1 VRRFTLTP
9 DGRRQTIDTDP
20 RSGPPQRPDGEVDP
34 GAPAPE
40 RPVRVL
46 IVDDHEVLAA
56 SLAMVLDSQPD
67 LLTVGVA
74 GTLAKARSLVAT
86 AAPDVVL
93 LDHRLPDGDGV
104 ASIEELRRLRP
115 SIGVVVLTASAAD
128 HVLVAAIEAGAA
140 GFVSKTRGL
149 AEVTAAVRAA
159 AAGESVISPEMLAR
173 LLPRLHR
180 RPAGPPRSEL
190 TERER
195 EVLGLLA
202 EGLSNAMIA
211 DRLTVSVHTV
221 RNHVA
226 NLSAKLGAH
235 SKLEALSIAVR
246 EGLLPDV

>member
-1 VRRFTLTP
+1 M
-9 DGRRQTIDTDP
+9 
-20 RSGPPQRPDGEVDP
+20 
-34 GAPAPE
+34 
-40 RPVRVL
+40 L

-56 SLAMVLDSQPD
+56 SLAMVLDDQPGMT
-67 LLTVGVA
+67 TVGVA
-74 GTLAKARSLVAT
+74 GTIAKAKALVAT

-104 ASIEELRRLRP
+104 AAIGELRAIRP
-115 SIGVVVLTASAAD
+115 SVEVVVLTASAAD

-149 AEVTAAVRAA
+149 QEVTAAVRAA
-159 AAGESVISPEMLAR
+159 ASGESVISPELLAR

-180 RPAGPPRSEL
+180 GGRGGATEL

-202 EGLSNAMIA
+202 DGLSNAAIA

>member
-1 VRRFTLTP
+1 MADVAAV
-9 DGRRQTIDTDP
+9 
-20 RSGPPQRPDGEVDP
+20 SNH
-34 GAPAPE
+34 
-40 RPVRVL
+40 PVRVL

-56 SLAMVLDSQPD
+56 SLALVLDDQPD
-67 LLTVGVA
+67 ITTVGVA
-74 GTLAKARSLVAT
+74 GTLAKAKALIVT
-86 AAPDVVL
+86 TTPDVVL

-104 ASIEELRRLRP
+104 AAIGELRRLRP
-115 SIGVVVLTASAAD
+115 SAEIVVLTASAAD

-159 AAGESVISPEMLAR
+159 ASGEAVISPELLVR
-173 LLPRLHR
+173 LLPRLQRGRQSGH
-180 RPAGPPRSEL
+180 SDL

-202 EGLSNAMIA
+202 EGLSNAAIA
-211 DRLTVSVHTV
+211 KQLTVSVHTV
-221 RNHVA
+221 RNHIA

-246 EGLLPDV
+246 DGLLPGL

>member
-1 VRRFTLTP
+1 MAER
-9 DGRRQTIDTDP
+9 DAASD
-20 RSGPPQRPDGEVDP
+20 
-34 GAPAPE
+34 

-56 SLAMVLDSQPD
+56 SLALVLDGQPD
-67 LLTVGVA
+67 ITTVGVA
-74 GTLAKARSLVAT
+74 GTLARAKALIVSAT
-86 AAPDVVL
+86 PDVVL

-104 ASIEELRRLRP
+104 AAIGELRSLRP
-115 SIGVVVLTASAAD
+115 TVEIVVLTASAAD
-128 HVLVAAIEAGAA
+128 HVLVAAIDAGAA

-159 AAGESVISPEMLAR
+159 AAGEAVISPELLAR
-173 LLPRLHR
+173 LLPRLKR
-180 RPAGPPRSEL
+180 GQQPTRTDL

-202 EGLSNAMIA
+202 EGLSNAAIA
-211 DRLTVSVHTV
+211 DKLTVSVHTV
-221 RNHVA
+221 RNHIA

-246 EGLLPDV
+246 DGLLPDL